1 MKNIINF
8 VIALILI
15 IILSPIILATIIIII
30 FSIGFPVFFI
40 QERIGLNNKPFNL
53 YKLRTMNNKKD
64 LQGNILP
71 DGERL
76 TKVGQFLR
84 KTSLDE
90 LPQLFNV
97 LKGEMNIVGPR
108 PLLVRYLP
116 YYSEEERER
125 HNVKPGI
132 TGLAQISGRNQ
143 LDWESRLGL
152 DVAYVNQQSLML
164 DLKIIIK
171 TISQVLKR
179 DGVANNPSEILLD
192 LDIDRH
198 NKK

>member
-1 MKNIINF
+1 M
-8 VIALILI
+8 
-15 IILSPIILATIIIII
+15 LSPIILTTIIIII
-30 FSIGFPVFFI
+30 FTIGFPVFFI

-76 TKVGQFLR
+76 TKIGLFLR
-84 KTSLDE
+84 KMSLDE

-97 LKGEMNIVGPR
+97 IKGEMNIVGPR

-116 YYSEEERER
+116 YYSEEERKR

-132 TGLAQISGRNQ
+132 TGLAQVSGRNQ

-164 DLKIIIK
+164 DVKIIIQ
-171 TISQVLKR
+171 TISKVIKR
-179 DGVANNPSEILLD
+179 EGIADNPSAVLLD
-192 LDIDRH
+192 LDIARH